1 MTSCESF
8 FHLRQQL
15 LLCVGDEGQ
24 GGAWVVCPRCPTSEK
39 RKHTHGSQR
48 RLDEIILKCD
58 FAETTLTS
66 RLGGCTTLRLWGN
79 QN

>member
-1 MTSCESF
+1 MKDRAVPGLSA
-8 FHLRQQL
+8 LAVLQ
-15 LLCVGDEGQ
+15 
-24 GGAWVVCPRCPTSEK
+24 AK
-39 RKHTHGSQR
+39 KHTHGSQR
-48 RLDEIILKCD
+48 RLDEIILRCD